1 MRPPSPSPPRAYLN
15 GRIVDPASG
24 HDGPGGLIVADGR
37 IVASG
42 AAVTA
47 DAVGDM
53 PAVDCAGLVLS
64 PGLIDARVFVGEP
77 GAEHRETLETAGRAA
92 AAGGV
97 TTCVLMPDTD
107 PVIDDVAL
115 LEFVRRRA
123 DATAPVR
130 MEAAAALTKGLAG
143 REMTEIGLLCK
154 AGAVAFTDG
163 RNPIESALLLRR
175 LLTYARDFDALVMNH
190 VEERTLAT
198 QGVMNESE
206 FASRLGLPGIPV
218 EAETI
223 ALDRDLRLARLTR
236 GRYHAALISAAE
248 SVEAVNRARNDGAR
262 VTCGV
267 SVNHLT
273 LNENDIGAYRT
284 FCKMSPPLRAET
296 DRQAMVEAVRTG
308 AVDIIVS
315 SHDPQDVE
323 DKRHPFEEATN
334 GAVGVETMLPA
345 LLRLV
350 HAGDMSLLELMAA
363 LTIRPATLL
372 GLPQGR
378 LTKGAPADFVVFD
391 LEEPWILD
399 RADLHSRAK
408 NTPFDE
414 ARFTGR
420 VIKTVVAGQP
430 VYDYRSGTGVRSEA

>member
-1 MRPPSPSPPRAYLN
+1 MIEPKTSGPKAYLN
-15 GRIVDPASG
+15 ARIVDPATNY
-24 HDGPGGLIVADGR
+24 DGPGGLIVTDGR

-53 PAVDCAGLVLS
+53 PADDCTGLVLA

-77 GAEHRETLETAGRAA
+77 GSEHRETLDTAGQAA

-97 TTCVLMPDTD
+97 TSCVLMPDTD
-107 PVIDDVAL
+107 PVLDDVAL
-115 LEFVRRRA
+115 VEFVRRRA
-123 DATAPVR
+123 EALSPVR
-130 MEAAAALTKGLAG
+130 MEIAAALTKGLEG
-143 REMTEIGLLCK
+143 REMTEIGLLAD

-163 RNPIESALLLRR
+163 RRTVESALLLRR
-175 LLTYARDFDALVMNH
+175 LLTYARDFDGLVMNH
-190 VEERTLAT
+190 VEEPSLAA
-198 QGVMNESE
+198 QGVMNEGE

-223 ALDRDLRLARLTR
+223 MLDRDIRLAHLTG
-236 GRYHAALISAAE
+236 GRYHAALVSSAA
-248 SVEAVNRARNDGAR
+248 SVAAIVRAKSDGAR
-262 VTCGV
+262 ATCGT

-273 LNENDIGAYRT
+273 LNENDVGAYRT
-284 FCKMSPPLRAET
+284 FCKMSPPLRTEE
-296 DRQAMVEAVRTG
+296 DRKAMVDAIRTG

-323 DKRHPFEEATN
+323 DKRHPFEEAAN
-334 GAVGVETMLPA
+334 GAVGLETMLPA

-350 HAGDMSLLELMAA
+350 HGEDLTLLELLAA
-363 LTIRPATLL
+363 LTTRPAALF

-378 LTKGAPADFVVFD
+378 LTKGAPADFVLFD
-391 LEEPWILD
+391 LDEPWILD
-399 RADLHSRAK
+399 RGDLLSRSK

-420 VIKTVVAGQP
+420 VIRTAVAGQV
-430 VYDYRSGTGVRSEA
+430 VYDYRSASKEN